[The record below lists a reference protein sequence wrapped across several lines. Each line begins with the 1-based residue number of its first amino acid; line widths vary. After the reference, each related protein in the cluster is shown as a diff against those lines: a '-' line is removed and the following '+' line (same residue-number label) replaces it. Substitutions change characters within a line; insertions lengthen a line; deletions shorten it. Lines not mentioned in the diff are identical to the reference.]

1 MNFLWHFDERGK
13 KYHNSKQKT
22 FRSKNQVLYKHKV
35 GEIFPIVMSVN
46 MVVVNMN

>member
-1 MNFLWHFDERGK
+1 MNFLWHFDERDK

-35 GEIFPIVMSVN
+35 GEILPTIMSVDVI
-46 MVVVNMN
+46 MLNMN